1 MYGRVVFPIGFLVD
15 EVVVVTEDIVF
26 VVLVGDEGVAV
37 ICFEVNGIVVS
48 VSLLLTLV
56 FFNNATN
63 NT

>member
-37 ICFEVNGIVVS
+37 VCFEVTGIVVS